1 MKHIG
6 NDPQATRSE
15 QARFVLELLVD
26 LGGKALHRTIVHHVN
41 LRENQVRD
49 ALRYLNQTGYVACRI
64 RMDRLVLYQLTI
76 LGMDA
81 IDLLQDLDQRRL
93 PP

>member
-1 MKHIG
+1 MKHAG
-6 NDPQATRSE
+6 NDPQAARSE

-26 LGGKALHRTIVHHVN
+26 LGGRVLYRTIAEKVN
-41 LRENQVRD
+41 LREAQLAD

-64 RMDRLVLYQLTI
+64 RMDRLVLYQVTN

-81 IDLLQDLDQRRL
+81 VDMLQDLDAWREM
-93 PP
+93 